1 MSQHLLEKYE
11 DLVVEIAR
19 KYLDNMELELG
30 KKYKDN
36 KHEVNATLSDP
47 QQIDLKEK
55 YNISSNEFA
64 ELYMDFTKMEPT
76 EHLKSAMDAFT
87 ASGGNVD
94 IEPVYDEESGRLK
107 VAVVFMIKEQSLDKI
122 EGLSQIE
129 DIFLKVNAMIQIE
142 TVLDGSDPGVSP
154 PF

>member
-1 MSQHLLEKYE
+1 MSQTLLEKYE

-19 KYLDNMELELG
+19 QYLDNMEVELG
-30 KKYKDN
+30 KKYKN
-36 KHEVNATLSDP
+36 NRHEVNASLADR
-47 QQIDLKEK
+47 QQTELKEK
-55 YNISSNEFA
+55 YNVSSNEFA

-76 EHLKSAMDAFT
+76 DHLKKAMDAFT

-94 IEPVYDEESGRLK
+94 IEPVYDEESDRLK
-107 VAVVFMIKEQSLDKI
+107 VAVNFVIKDQVLEKI
-122 EGLSQIE
+122 EGLSEIE

-154 PF
+154 AF